1 MALSYAMLGILSY
14 GPMTG
19 YNLKKVFDK
28 SISQVWVASLSQ
40 MYRELS
46 LLEKKGY
53 VSSCIEKQEDRPDKK
68 IYTITEAG
76 ENAFNNWLRDFP
88 EKLSF
93 PHRDAFM
100 LRIFFGSKLE
110 PEEIKTQLQR
120 FITEKKQYLKM
131 LNEIEKSFSQRR
143 GDFLQESAGKEE
155 LFWHFTIKRGKM
167 TLKTVIRWAEECI
180 AELEEYNHKMEIEL

>member
-1 MALSYAMLGILSY
+1 MSLSYAMLGILSY

-46 LLEKKGY
+46 SLEKKGY
-53 VSSCIEKQEDRPDKK
+53 VSSHVQKQDDRPDKK
-68 IYTITEAG
+68 IYTLTEEG
-76 ENAFNNWLRDFP
+76 ETAFNNWLRDFP

-93 PHRDAFM
+93 AQRDAFM

-110 PEEIKTQLQR
+110 KEEVINQFQR
-120 FITEKKQYLKM
+120 FIIEKKQHLM
-131 LNEIEKSFSQRR
+131 TLNEIEKNFSRCS
-143 GDFLQESAGKEE
+143 GEFFLESAEKEE

-167 TLKTVIRWAEECI
+167 TLKTLISWAEECI
-180 AELEEYNHKMEIEL
+180 GELEEYKGNIEIES